1 MPLLGE
7 LGLGR
12 LQGEGG
18 SVTRGGA
25 EAESAEEGRWDG
37 TAAGGPCLV
46 PSFWKHLSPRDTGPA
61 IVGLTPHFPLR
72 AISARRAEAAQT
84 ASLWRG
90 FRQYA

>member
-12 LQGEGG
+12 LQGKADLSPGEQ
-18 SVTRGGA
+18 
-25 EAESAEEGRWDG
+25 AESAEEGRWDG

-46 PSFWKHLSPRDTGPA
+46 PSFWKHLSPCDTGPA

-72 AISARRAEAAQT
+72 AISARE
-84 ASLWRG
+84 S
-90 FRQYA
+90 